1 MGSETKTGV
10 PEVQTT
16 RPPRL
21 EALDTLRFAAAV
33 TVVIGHSNVIF
44 RSFVAP
50 WPLLGLTNS
59 YSAVALFFVLSGYVL
74 HQSCKRHAMDG
85 VNYVAFIIKRVFR
98 LYPLH
103 FVALILGAAALQ
115 LPLHDSPLLMASE
128 YARETI
134 LNKNHRQVAQ
144 WLQQLLLMGGG
155 MDSTFVNPPIWTLAV
170 EMRVSLLL
178 PFLSLFAVRIG
189 LRLTFVVTV
198 LSLLL
203 GPWLARITLP
213 TMGMVPLFLLG
224 ILVAEVTDSQ
234 AAVRR
239 GNGWMFSLGV
249 LVYSLGEWT
258 KGPMVDRL
266 DAFYVAGVGAALM
279 ILATVRSKRIAKVLS
294 YPLLVQLGQC
304 SYGIYLLHFPLMLLT
319 VWAIN
324 QLHMPPLALIPALLL
339 ATLFVAR
346 ALFVIVEKPF
356 IRFGHRLSARLVAE
370 RRSDR

>member
-1 MGSETKTGV
+1 MMSKTKTGV
-10 PEVQTT
+10 PVMPTT
-16 RPPRL
+16 SPPRL
-21 EALDTLRFAAAV
+21 EALDTLRFAAAMI
-33 TVVIGHSNVIF
+33 VVVGHSNVIF

-103 FVALILGAAALQ
+103 FIALILGAAALQ
-115 LPLHDSPLLMASE
+115 LPLHDSSLLMASE

-134 LNKNHRQVAQ
+134 LNKNHQQVAQ
-144 WLQQLLLMGGG
+144 WLQQLLLIGGG

-189 LRLTFVVTV
+189 QRLTFVVTV

-213 TMGMVPLFLLG
+213 TTGMVPLFLLG
-224 ILVAEVTDSQ
+224 ILVAEVTQSQ
-234 AAVRR
+234 AAARR
-239 GNGWMFSLGV
+239 GNGWIFFLGV

-258 KGPMVDRL
+258 KGAMVDRL

-279 ILATVRSKRIAKVLS
+279 ILATVRSKRIAAVLS
-294 YPLLVQLGQC
+294 HPPLVQLGQC
-304 SYGIYLLHFPLMLLT
+304 SYGIYLLHFPLMLLI

-324 QLHMPPLALIPALLL
+324 QLHMPPRAIIPALLL
-339 ATLFVAR
+339 VTLSAAR
-346 ALFVIVEKPF
+346 VLFAIVEKPL
-356 IRFGHRLSARLVAE
+356 IRLGHQLSAWLVVE
-370 RRSDR
+370 KKSGR